1 MDTTQQK
8 EEQKEE
14 QKQKP
19 VCAMDGCKRKLKLVE
34 VTTVCKCS
42 KVFCGKH
49 RHAEDHSC
57 DFDYQGK
64 GQRDLSNALVKL
76 RGEKLSVI

>member
-1 MDTTQQK
+1 MEPQQLK
-8 EEQKEE
+8 EIDK
-14 QKQKP
+14 KP

-34 VTTVCKCS
+34 TTTMCKCS
-42 KVFCGKH
+42 KAFCVKH

-64 GQRDLSNALVKL
+64 GQRDLSNALVKM
-76 RGEKLSVI
+76 RGEKLNVI